1 MLESNNLNLGEIICD
16 GEITDTLTAIIS
28 NQRPLSETKL
38 QSGDMVDIVIKQFL
52 DTISKTDS
60 IFTE

>member
-1 MLESNNLNLGEIICD
+1 MKEM
-16 GEITDTLTAIIS
+16 ITDTLTAIIS

-52 DTISKTDS
+52 DTISNIDS